1 MELPL
6 AQSAGSL
13 EWALPS
19 WDRFATAPWE
29 LLTDSP
35 APYSAIS
42 LRLEFADLVARS
54 AGRSSVACCRGQR
67 ALKQRSGCCEQ
78 RCCLERGA
86 DSASS
91 QSLDARRGQ
100 QARCAA
106 TFATYREAALG
117 NRFFRAM
124 RETN

>member
-1 MELPL
+1 MEQPL
-6 AQSAGSL
+6 AQAAGLL

-29 LLTDSP
+29 LLADFP

-42 LRLEFADLVARS
+42 LRLEFADLVGRS

-67 ALKQRSGCCEQ
+67 ALKQRSGCCE
-78 RCCLERGA
+78 RRVCPGRGA

-106 TFATYREAALG
+106 TFATHREVALG
-117 NRFFRAM
+117 NKFFRV
-124 RETN
+124 